1 MLLMHEYTVYDNAAY
16 RLCVM
21 VMQQLALDFQDR
33 EPIINFL
40 LVSGILQFGVLW
52 AETQA
57 PFGILDCDNLEM
69 EEPDSWLVV

>member
-1 MLLMHEYTVYDNAAY
+1 MHECTVYVNAAY

-33 EPIINFL
+33 EPMINFL
-40 LVSGILQFGVLW
+40 LVFRILQLGVLW

-57 PFGILDCDNLEM
+57 AFGILDCDNLEM
-69 EEPDSWLVV
+69 EESDSWLVV